1 MRTKDKTLMATI
13 GKYVSDFTDRT
24 GISPTMQEIADG
36 IGSSRATVQ
45 RYITQMCKDGTINY
59 HGHRTITSTKAK
71 MQAIRVPILGRI
83 ACGIPKFAEENVEE
97 YVRLPAVLFGNG
109 SFFIL
114 RAYGDSMI
122 DAGIG
127 DGDLVLIRQQSSAN
141 AGQIVIALIEN
152 EATLKR
158 YFPEPE
164 LNRIRLH
171 PENTHMADIYVAN
184 CEIQGIAVNVIKDLE

>member
-1 MRTKDKTLMATI
+1 MATI

-45 RYITQMCKDGTINY
+45 RYITQMCKDGTLNY
-59 HGHRTITSTKAK
+59 SGHRTITSTKSK
-71 MQAIRVPILGRI
+71 MQAIRVPVLGRI

-127 DGDLVLIRQQSSAN
+127 DGDLVLIRQQSTAN
-141 AGQIVIALIEN
+141 AGQIVIALIEA
-152 EATLKR
+152 ERITTCA
-158 YFPEPE
+158 EPSPT
-164 LNRIRLH
+164 RTR
-171 PENTHMADIYVAN
+171 TS
-184 CEIQGIAVNVIKDLE
+184 